1 MQERE
6 LDSNDKLLLSR
17 AMVKVQ
23 AANETLQF
31 LSDWFR
37 DKYGL
42 TPQNQITPDGRIIT
56 PSSLENI
63 PLETNGQSQNDE
75 VLSHLSS

>member
-1 MQERE
+1 MPE

-17 AMVKVQ
+17 ALMKVQ

-42 TPQNQITPDGRIIT
+42 TQANQITPDGRIIGGT
-56 PSSLENI
+56 EFPLDGEAIISSQV
-63 PLETNGQSQNDE
+63 GQAN
-75 VLSHLSS
+75 

>member
-1 MQERE
+1 MKE

-17 AMVKVQ
+17 ALVKVQ
-23 AANETLQF
+23 AASETLQF

-42 TPQNQITPDGRIIT
+42 TPANQVTPDGRIIDT
-56 PSSLENI
+56 QTGITLDESNNGSISLDVSSL
-63 PLETNGQSQNDE
+63 QS
-75 VLSHLSS
+75 

>member
-1 MQERE
+1 MKE
-6 LDSNDKLLLSR
+6 LDSNDKQLLSR
-17 AMVKVQ
+17 ALSRVQ

-42 TPQNQITPDGRIIT
+42 TPANQITPDGKIIDT
-56 PSSLENI
+56 QTGTTFDESNNGSISLDVPSL
-63 PLETNGQSQNDE
+63 QS
-75 VLSHLSS
+75 

>member
-1 MQERE
+1 MKERE
-6 LDSNDKLLLSR
+6 LDADDKLLLSR

-23 AANETLQF
+23 AANETMRF

-42 TPQNQITPDGRIIT
+42 TPENQITPDGRIIGT
-56 PSSLENI
+56 TGFTLDGAEAI
-63 PLETNGQSQNDE
+63 PNETR
-75 VLSHLSS
+75 